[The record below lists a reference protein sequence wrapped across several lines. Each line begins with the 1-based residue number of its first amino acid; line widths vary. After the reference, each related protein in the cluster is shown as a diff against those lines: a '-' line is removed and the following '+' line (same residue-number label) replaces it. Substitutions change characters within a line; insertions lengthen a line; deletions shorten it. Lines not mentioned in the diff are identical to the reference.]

1 MAWVISEGLGFISRS
16 KFLCFCNSIIS
27 VCKIF
32 FLLFSYFISI
42 LFQLSFYPKIFPN
55 LSLSISIDTV
65 KAFFAKVT
73 SDPELTK
80 KAKAIGTSDWKATE
94 AFAKS
99 LGFDFDDDDL
109 IAYHKQNLPSSADL
123 DEAELSSVSGGT
135 VSVSTSAVVL
145 AGVGTYITASSAT
158 QATSSGSW

>member
-1 MAWVISEGLGFISRS
+1 MPYYHRVYSFQPM
-16 KFLCFCNSIIS
+16 S
-27 VCKIF
+27 V
-32 FLLFSYFISI
+32 
-42 LFQLSFYPKIFPN
+42 
-55 LSLSISIDTV
+55 DTV

-135 VSVSTSAVVL
+135 VSAIAVAAV
-145 AGVGTYITASSAT
+145 AATASVVGSAAAVT
-158 QATSSGSW
+158 STTSSGGW

>member
-1 MAWVISEGLGFISRS
+1 M
-16 KFLCFCNSIIS
+16 
-27 VCKIF
+27 
-32 FLLFSYFISI
+32 
-42 LFQLSFYPKIFPN
+42 FQLSFYPKIFPN

-73 SDPELTK
+73 SDPELTI

>member
-1 MAWVISEGLGFISRS
+1 M
-16 KFLCFCNSIIS
+16 SIEI
-27 VCKIF
+27 
-32 FLLFSYFISI
+32 
-42 LFQLSFYPKIFPN
+42 
-55 LSLSISIDTV
+55 V

-99 LGFDFDDDDL
+99 LGFDFNDDDL

-135 VSVSTSAVVL
+135 VSAIAVAV
-145 AGVGTYITASSAT
+145 AGVGVAAVGSAAAVT
-158 QATSSGSW
+158 QTTSSGGW

>member
-1 MAWVISEGLGFISRS
+1 M
-16 KFLCFCNSIIS
+16 SIEI
-27 VCKIF
+27 
-32 FLLFSYFISI
+32 
-42 LFQLSFYPKIFPN
+42 
-55 LSLSISIDTV
+55 V

-99 LGFDFDDDDL
+99 LGFDFNDDDL

-135 VSVSTSAVVL
+135 INAIAVAQ
-145 AGVGTYITASSAT
+145 AGVGTYASATSST

>member
-1 MAWVISEGLGFISRS
+1 M
-16 KFLCFCNSIIS
+16 SIEI
-27 VCKIF
+27 
-32 FLLFSYFISI
+32 
-42 LFQLSFYPKIFPN
+42 
-55 LSLSISIDTV
+55 V

-73 SDPELTK
+73 SDPKLTK

-99 LGFDFDDDDL
+99 LGFDFNGDGL
-109 IAYHKQNLPSSADL
+109 IACHKQNLTSSADL

-135 VSVSTSAVVL
+135 VSAIAVAVAQ
-145 AGVGTYITASSAT
+145 AGVGTYASATSST

>member
-109 IAYHKQNLPSSADL
+109 IAYHKQNLLSSADL

>member
-1 MAWVISEGLGFISRS
+1 
-16 KFLCFCNSIIS
+16 
-27 VCKIF
+27 
-32 FLLFSYFISI
+32 